1 MPPSDMASSNQSL
14 TNRSDDR
21 EQNEYQEKEVGS
33 EGLVSNKGAG
43 FHIGKARAECKSISL
58 PLVMHLDFW
67 LKLLEK

>member
-14 TNRSDDR
+14 TNRSR
-21 EQNEYQEKEVGS
+21 EQNEYQEKEVES

-67 LKLLEK
+67 LKLPEK